1 MNMLEVRNLSKAFGG
16 LKAVDGVDLD
26 VRAGEILGVI
36 GPNGAGKTTL
46 FNLLSGFLAPASG
59 TISYLGRNIV
69 GLQPYEIA
77 KLGLTRTFQIVKPFV
92 HLSVLQNVM
101 VGAYNHLPRRE
112 QAEVRAREMIRFVQL
127 DRKTDSPAST
137 LNIGQL
143 KRLEIA
149 KALATEPKLLLLD
162 EVMAGITD
170 AERDELI
177 EVIRGVRKSGVSIVL
192 ISHEIE
198 AVVKITERLVV
209 MNFGMKIAEGPP
221 REVIQIPEVVDAYL
235 GTEYDFA
242 GNP

>member
-1 MNMLEVRNLSKAFGG
+1 MNILEVRNLSKTFGG

-26 VRAGEILGVI
+26 VRAEEILGVI

-46 FNLLSGFLAPASG
+46 FNLLSGFLAPGSG

-77 KLGLTRTFQIVKPFV
+77 KLGLTRTFQIVRPFV

-101 VGAYNHLPRRE
+101 VGAYNRLSRRE
-112 QAEVRAREMIRFVQL
+112 QSEVRAREMIRFVRL
-127 DRKTDSPAST
+127 DRKADSFAST
-137 LNIGQL
+137 LNLGQL

-170 AERDELI
+170 AEREELV

-198 AVVKITERLVV
+198 AVMKVTERLVV
-209 MNFGMKIAEGPP
+209 MNFGKKIAEGPP

-235 GTEYDFA
+235 GAEYSCA

>member
-1 MNMLEVRNLSKAFGG
+1 MLEVRNLSKAFGG

-46 FNLLSGFLAPASG
+46 FNLLSGFLAPGSG

-101 VGAYNHLPRRE
+101 VGAYNRLSRRE
-112 QAEVRAREMIRFVQL
+112 ESEVRAREMIRFVRL
-127 DRKTDSPAST
+127 DRKTDSFAST
-137 LNIGQL
+137 LNLGQL

-149 KALATEPKLLLLD
+149 KALAAEPKLLLLD

-170 AERDELI
+170 AEREELV
-177 EVIRGVRKSGVSIVL
+177 EVIRGVRESGVSIVL
-192 ISHEIE
+192 IGHELKAIMK
-198 AVVKITERLVV
+198 VTERLIV
-209 MNFGMKIAEGPP
+209 MNFGRKIAEGPP
-221 REVIQIPEVVDAYL
+221 REVIQTPEVVDAYL
-235 GTEYDFA
+235 GAEYDCA